1 MTPARLM
8 PIVAS
13 SMPVTIAQ
21 SFVQRYGP
29 LTLSASQVFSCGFV
43 EQVYSPDSTTQVFI
57 DLKPASLVRESE

>member
-1 MTPARLM
+1 MIPARLM

-13 SMPVTIAQ
+13 SIPVTIAQ

-29 LTLSASQVFSCGFV
+29 LALAASQVYSCGLV

-57 DLKPASLVRESE
+57 DMKSASLVKESV